1 MGRSKGRELAK
12 GVGQKAFRDHL
23 GGASLAGVLGLPRY
37 SQVLPLDFAR

>member
-23 GGASLAGVLGLPRY
+23 GGASLGGVLGLPRY